1 MKKVSLKNLKKGA
14 PKGLLSRF
22 RKEER
27 GAITLEIAIA
37 FSFLGFGFVGL
48 MSTVTSIDNAHAG
61 EQALNDIVM
70 TVRAMSDV
78 DAKTNSELG
87 VLFSEIAADN
97 LRSTQF
103 AQVEVERSCGCPLQN
118 TYNEQMCSVEACDD
132 GSEPGRYLEL
142 AMSVRPTNPSSNADV
157 IETFNYQATVRYDAN

>member
-1 MKKVSLKNLKKGA
+1 MKKVSLKKLLTKEA

-48 MSTVTSIDNAHAG
+48 VSTVTSIDNAHAG

-70 TVRAMSDV
+70 TIRAMPNVEGRTD
-78 DAKTNSELG
+78 TELG

-97 LRSTQF
+97 LRSSQF
-103 AQVEVERSCGCPLQN
+103 AEVDVTRGCGCPLEN
-118 TYNEQMCSVEACDD
+118 TYSEQMCSVPACGD
-132 GSEPGRYLEL
+132 GSVPGRYLDLE
-142 AMSVRPTNPSSNADV
+142 MSVKPKNPSSNADV
-157 IETFNYQATVRYDAN
+157 VETFNYQASVRY